1 MNKSK
6 LNLSSTKAA
15 TLLMVIVA
23 IIQMGCANASSNRMT
38 ASDVNFNVSHSGSV
52 SVDVGA
58 SGSFLSTGVKSFFAG
73 TRISD
78 AAFKAA
84 LEESVR
90 ISGLFKVGISGTDS
104 DYQLNAKIVSQ
115 KDNSTLG
122 FASDMRSTLTVEYVL
137 TRRSDSKL
145 LMRKTV
151 TSSSTA
157 TMGDS
162 LIGMNRYKRAVEGAA
177 RNNIRQALRSISQL
191 DLT

>member
-1 MNKSK
+1 MSKFK
-6 LNLSSTKAA
+6 LNLSLTKAA
-15 TLLMVIVA
+15 TLMMLATIGL
-23 IIQMGCANASSNRMT
+23 QMGCANAGSNRMT
-38 ASDVNFNVSHSGSV
+38 ASDVNFNVTHSGSV

-58 SGSFLSTGVKSFFAG
+58 SGSSLSTGVKSFFAG
-73 TRISD
+73 TRISN
-78 AAFKAA
+78 AAFRAA

-122 FASDMRSTLTVEYVL
+122 FATNMTSTLNVEYVL
-137 TRRSDSKL
+137 TRRSDSKV

-151 TSSSTA
+151 RSSSTA

-162 LIGMNRYKRAVEGAA
+162 LIGVNRYKKAVEGAA
-177 RNNIRQALRSISQL
+177 QNNIRQALRSISQL
-191 DLT
+191 DLS